1 MPAPKTTRRGPSRLI
16 RVLAHDLRNPISGI
30 LAASQC
36 LIEDASSVLD
46 SQQMTLLRSIESS
59 SDLMLRLI
67 EDMLEVAQAGSIRSR
82 LRLRRTDISRLVDQT
97 AAFYRPMA
105 EAKNIQLTVRRN
117 GEVPPID
124 LDPIK
129 ITQVLNALLANV
141 VRCSPPRGQI
151 ELDLTARPKR
161 VVIAGGHVGP
171 GETARSPEM
180 NGLYRR
186 SSQEA
191 STLTLTAVRL
201 IVEGHGGA
209 VRVQKSAVNPAFTLA
224 LPRSRGSESATGRS
238 APKVGT
244 TSVAG

>member
-1 MPAPKTTRRGPSRLI
+1 MPAPKNSRPGPNRLI

-36 LIEDASSVLD
+36 LLEDASAVLD

-67 EDMLEVAQAGSIRSR
+67 EDMLEVAQAGSIKSR
-82 LRLRRTDISRLVDQT
+82 LKLRRTDVSRLVDQT

-105 EAKNIQLTVRRN
+105 EAKNIRLTVHRN
-117 GEVPPID
+117 GVVPPID
-124 LDPIK
+124 LDPVK
-129 ITQVLNALLANV
+129 IAQVLNALLANV
-141 VRCSPPRGQI
+141 VRCSPPCGQI
-151 ELDLTARPKR
+151 ELGVTIRPKR
-161 VVIAGGHVGP
+161 VVIAGGHAGP
-171 GETARSPEM
+171 GETARNPEL

-191 STLTLTAVRL
+191 STLTLAAVRL

-209 VRVQKSAVNPAFTLA
+209 VRVQKSALNPAFTLA
-224 LPRSRGSESATGRS
+224 LPRSRGSESAIGRS
-238 APKVGT
+238 APKLGT
-244 TSVAG
+244 SAAG